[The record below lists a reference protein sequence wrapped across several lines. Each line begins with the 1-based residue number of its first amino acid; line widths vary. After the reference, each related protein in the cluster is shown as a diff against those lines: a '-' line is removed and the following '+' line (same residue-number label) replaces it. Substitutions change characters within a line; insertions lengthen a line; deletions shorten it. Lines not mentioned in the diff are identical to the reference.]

1 MTSAIAEEIRALPP
15 DQQLAAALAV
25 IEDLT
30 GRDNPGIRYLVDRY
44 GLSVGMAR
52 ILWALHRASP
62 RILTRDQLAATVWGH
77 GEISDDRSIDS
88 YVKRIR
94 ARAGVAIKTTYGI
107 GYSLACP
114 LRIPTLTMGEVIT
127 APQTARTLR
136 ALHRRVDVALTELQ
150 NIAADIKH
158 LAGPKG

>member
-1 MTSAIAEEIRALPP
+1 MTSPIVAEIRALPP

-30 GRDNPGIRYLVDRY
+30 GRDNPGIRYLVDHY

-52 ILWALHRASP
+52 VLWALHRASP
-62 RILTRDQLAATVWGH
+62 RILTRDQLAASVWGH
-77 GEISDDRSIDS
+77 GDVGGDRSIDT

-94 ARAGVAIKTTYGI
+94 ARSGVPIKTTYGI
-107 GYSLACP
+107 GYSLDRP

-136 ALHRRVDVALTELQ
+136 ALYRRFDAALAELQ
-150 NIAADIKH
+150 TVASDLEN